1 LLAGVPPYAEMTASK
16 LADDKAAASCRTPKL
31 RPKQKNLPAF
41 GVGSVLLSKHGR
53 RLDFSSHPNGPQGM
67 GLYCAFSTPGSEN
80 TFILRYWMTGSNI
93 RFSRHSRVD
102 ICRLLTPFLFK
113 NIPALTC

>member
-1 LLAGVPPYAEMTASK
+1 MSRPNLSFNIIAANEGFGVRQLAAAFLPASLLAGVPPYAEMTASK

-53 RLDFSSHPNGPQGM
+53 RLDFSSHPDGPQGM
-67 GLYCAFSTPGSEN
+67 GLCCAFSTPGSEN
-80 TFILRYWMTGSNI
+80 TIILR
-93 RFSRHSRVD
+93 H
-102 ICRLLTPFLFK
+102 
-113 NIPALTC
+113 